1 MSGDIKSNVQSVRC
15 FARTD
20 CTLKPLRMKD
30 RVGSGRKVISALR
43 KNLRNASF
51 CGAFEILAVR
61 IHFFHEGER
70 LDEDTGLARV

>member
-1 MSGDIKSNVQSVRC
+1 MRRPESLR
-15 FARTD
+15 
-20 CTLKPLRMKD
+20 LKKKEIQREDNTTTPLAVLLRADSRLEYEKT
-30 RVGSGRKVISALR
+30 ALR